1 MEINAT
7 KQDREYWHTKSV
19 SEILKELATNEANG
33 LSASEVK
40 DRLRIYG
47 SNELTE
53 RDRKKTWVILLE
65 QFTSTLVIILII
77 AATISGFL
85 GKPTETIAI
94 LAIVFLFAILS
105 FIQEYRAEKAIA
117 ALKNLTVPL
126 VRVQR
131 DGSLLEVSAKE
142 LVPGDIID
150 LETGNLVPAD
160 VRLIESVN
168 LRIQESTL
176 TGESEPVDKEINVLD
191 ETDIPLGDRTNMG
204 YMGTI
209 VTYGHGKAAVVE
221 TGMRTELGKI
231 ATLIQEVKSEMTPL
245 QRRLNQVGKIMA
257 VLGISVAALVMA
269 IGIFH
274 GGSLSDMF
282 LTAVSVAV
290 AVVPEGLP
298 AVVTVTLALGAQRML
313 QRKSLI
319 RKLPA
324 VETLGSVTVICSDKT
339 GTLTEN
345 RMTVMV
351 IDVAGQYIELSEIIK
366 RHPAPI
372 LNTLHQACGKNLF
385 ENKPKSICMTLI
397 GGALCNDAWLRPHP
411 KTGRIQL
418 IGDPTEGALL
428 VAASYADVY
437 KYELME
443 ILPRVAELPFD
454 STRKRMT
461 TVHQIPADSSQIP
474 RPIEFMRTDES
485 QYIAITKGAVDS
497 LLDVSNYIWVD
508 DKPVRID
515 EHWRKRI
522 QIANNQMAQ
531 KGMRVLGIAIRW
543 LDSVPSKKQLNRL
556 EENLIIVGL
565 IGMIDPPR
573 PEVKQAVQTC
583 KQAGIRPI
591 MITGDHPLTAR
602 FIANELGI
610 SENGKVITGQ
620 DLSGMSELDLDIAVK
635 DTSIF
640 ARVTPE
646 HKLKIVQALQR
657 QRQIVAMT
665 GDGVNDSPALKKAD
679 IGVAMGITGTDVAKE
694 ASAMVLLDD
703 NFATI
708 VSAVEEGRVI
718 YDNIRRFVKFSIAG
732 NLGKVLVMLLMPL
745 IGPAVA
751 LLPLQLLWLNLL
763 TDGLLGLGLGLE
775 PAEKNT
781 MRRPPRDPKAH
792 FFSNGLGIHVLW
804 VGALI
809 GIIALAVGYCYFD
822 PKNPSDMTW
831 QTMLFTVLAFLQV
844 GQALASR
851 AMQKRTIS
859 LDFRSNPTIWLMI
872 LAVFVLQLA
881 VIYMPVLDKFFKVK
895 PLHLIDLLLCI
906 ALLGLVYIPVKL
918 EKILLREK
926 AI

>member
-1 MEINAT
+1 MKTMNNSGIV
-7 KQDREYWHTKSV
+7 WHTKPV
-19 SEILKELATNEANG
+19 EEVLRKLRTDAVNG
-33 LSASEVK
+33 LSREETTE
-40 DRLRIYG
+40 RLKQYG
-47 SNELTE
+47 PNELIE
-53 RDRKKTWVILLE
+53 RDRKKSLIILLE

-77 AATISGFL
+77 AAFIAGFL

-105 FIQEYRAEKAIA
+105 FVQEYRAEKAMA
-117 ALKNLTVPL
+117 ALKRLTVPL
-126 VRVQR
+126 VKIQR
-131 DGSLLEVSAKE
+131 NGVLVEISARE
-142 LVPGDIID
+142 LVPGDIII

-168 LRIQESTL
+168 LRMQESAL
-176 TGESEPVDKEINVLD
+176 TGESEPVDKEI
-191 ETDIPLGDRTNMG
+191 DIIDTIQLALGDRRNMG

-209 VTYGHGKAAVVE
+209 VTYGHGKAVVVE

-257 VLGISVAALVMA
+257 VFGISVAAIVMI
-269 IGIFH
+269 IGVLH
-274 GGSLSDMF
+274 GKSLSDMF

-313 QRKSLI
+313 RRKSLI
-319 RKLPA
+319 RRLPA

-345 RMTVMV
+345 RMSVML
-351 IDVAGQYIELSEIIK
+351 IDVAGQFMELSDIIK

-372 LNTLHQACGKNLF
+372 LDLQQQACGKNLF
-385 ENKPKSICMTLI
+385 ENKPKSICMVLV
-397 GGALCNDAWLRPHP
+397 GGALCNDAWLRPDP
-411 KTGRIQL
+411 KTGRLQL

-437 KYELME
+437 KYKLIE

-461 TVHQIPADSSQIP
+461 TVHKLPTDPGQIPP
-474 RPIEFMRTDES
+474 PIEFMRTDDS
-485 QYIAITKGAVDS
+485 PYISITKGAVDS
-497 LLDVSNYIWVD
+497 LLEVASQVWVN
-508 DKPVRID
+508 DKPILLD
-515 EHWRKRI
+515 DYWRKRV
-522 QIANNQMAQ
+522 QLANDQMAQ
-531 KGMRVLGIAIRW
+531 KGMRVLGLAIRW
-543 LDSVPSKKQLNRL
+543 LDTVPSKKQLNRL
-556 EENLIIVGL
+556 EQDLTFVGL

-573 PEVKQAVQTC
+573 PEVKQAVKTC
-583 KQAGIRPI
+583 KQAGIRPV

-610 SENGKVITGQ
+610 SNNGKVITGQ
-620 DLSGMSELDLDIAVK
+620 DLNAMSEADLNIAVK
-635 DTSIF
+635 EVSIF
-640 ARVTPE
+640 ARVSPE

-657 QRQIVAMT
+657 QGQIVAMT

-708 VSAVEEGRVI
+708 VAAVEEGRVI

-745 IGPAVA
+745 FGVTVA

-792 FFSNGLGIHVLW
+792 FFTNGLGIHVLW

-822 PKNPSDMTW
+822 PENPSDMTW

-851 AMQKRTIS
+851 ALQRATIS
-859 LDFRSNPTIWLMI
+859 LDFRSNPTMWLMI
-872 LAVFVLQLA
+872 LAVFILQLA
-881 VIYMPVLDKFFKVK
+881 VIYVPVLDRFFNVT
-895 PLHLIDLLLCI
+895 PLSLVNLLLCI
-906 ALLGLVYIPVKL
+906 ALTILVYVPVKL
-918 EKILLREK
+918 EKIFK
-926 AI
+926 TVT